1 MKLGKQTIV
10 FLAVNKNG
18 DEVILDNFP
27 VRQGEVW
34 TDERSAHDEEYFSV
48 EDHNSA
54 IVLPKGSIY
63 KLTGKYL
70 TWEDAPVSLTL
81 IMARRSHPTG
91 KKYEDGD
98 DGMEND
104 IIRING
110 MAHDFKVY
118 YSNDQQCYMCEDL
131 SNGLKY
137 QLNTFNSLVIRKVD
151 N

>member
-10 FLAVNKNG
+10 FLVVNENG

-27 VRQGEVW
+27 VRLGGVW
-34 TDERSAHDEEYFSV
+34 TDERSAHDENYFSV

-63 KLTGKYL
+63 MLTGRYL

-91 KKYEDGD
+91 RKYEDGD
-98 DGMEND
+98 DVMEND
-104 IIRING
+104 IIRINA

>member
-1 MKLGKQTIV
+1 
-10 FLAVNKNG
+10 
-18 DEVILDNFP
+18 
-27 VRQGEVW
+27 
-34 TDERSAHDEEYFSV
+34 
-48 EDHNSA
+48 
-54 IVLPKGSIY
+54 
-63 KLTGKYL
+63 
-70 TWEDAPVSLTL
+70 
-81 IMARRSHPTG
+81 MARRSHPTG

-98 DGMEND
+98 DVMEND